1 MTTII
6 VCVVVSIV
14 FLALYLFVRGAAKA
28 NRQEEMVYQNV
39 PEVNVPEV
47 EFEEIESNQK
57 PITVGDVYLYFKGNG
72 YLKEC
77 QKGNYK
83 FSASRL
89 KVLIKNEELHG
100 VDINHPEAA
109 TIVNGVGEK
118 VYDLIKHLVTKY
130 KEENAI
136 NP

>member
-1 MTTII
+1 MITSI
-6 VCVVVSIV
+6 VCVVVFIV
-14 FLALYLFVRGAAKA
+14 SSVLFIQFVRDAARI
-28 NRQEEMVYQNV
+28 NRQEEMVYQD
-39 PEVNVPEV
+39 VPEV

-89 KVLIKNEELHG
+89 KVLIKNEELYG
-100 VDINHPEAA
+100 VNINHPEAA
-109 TIVNGVGEK
+109 TIVNGVGKK
-118 VYDLIKHLVTKY
+118 VYDLIKHLIIKY

-136 NP
+136 NF

>member
-1 MTTII
+1 MTAII
-6 VCVVVSIV
+6 WVVAFVIIA
-14 FLALYLFVRGAAKA
+14 FLLFQFARAAA
-28 NRQEEMVYQNV
+28 MISRTEENIYKDVD
-39 PEVNVPEV
+39 EV
-47 EFEEIESNQK
+47 EYEEVEYEEVDEQS
-57 PITVGDVYLYFKGNG
+57 ITLGDVYLYFKGNG

-89 KVLIKNEELHG
+89 RVLIKNEELHG

-136 NP
+136 NF

>member
-1 MTTII
+1 MTAII
-6 VCVVVSIV
+6 WVVVFVIIA
-14 FLALYLFVRGAAKA
+14 FLLFQFARAAA
-28 NRQEEMVYQNV
+28 MISRTEENIYKDVD
-39 PEVNVPEV
+39 EV
-47 EFEEIESNQK
+47 EYEEVKYEEVDEQS
-57 PITVGDVYLYFKGNG
+57 ITLGDVYLYFKGNG

-89 KVLIKNEELHG
+89 KVLIKNEELYG

-118 VYDLIKHLVTKY
+118 VYDLIKHLITKY
-130 KEENAI
+130 KEENTI
-136 NP
+136 NF

>member
-1 MTTII
+1 MTAII
-6 VCVVVSIV
+6 WVVAFVIIA
-14 FLALYLFVRGAAKA
+14 FLLFQFARAAAMISRTEKNIYKDA
-28 NRQEEMVYQNV
+28 D
-39 PEVNVPEV
+39 EV
-47 EFEEIESNQK
+47 EYEEVDEQS
-57 PITVGDVYLYFKGNG
+57 ITLGDVYLYFKGNG

-89 KVLIKNEELHG
+89 RVLIKNEELHG

-118 VYDLIKHLVTKY
+118 VYELIKHLVTKY

-136 NP
+136 NL

>member
-6 VCVVVSIV
+6 WVVAFVIIV
-14 FLALYLFVRGAAKA
+14 FLLFQFARAAA
-28 NRQEEMVYQNV
+28 RISRTEENIYKDVD
-39 PEVNVPEV
+39 EV
-47 EFEEIESNQK
+47 EYEEVEYEEVDEQS
-57 PITVGDVYLYFKGNG
+57 ITLGDVYLYFKGNG

-89 KVLIKNEELHG
+89 KVLIKNEELYG

-118 VYDLIKHLVTKY
+118 VYDLIKHLITKY

-136 NP
+136 NL

>member
-6 VCVVVSIV
+6 WWVVVFIISIF
-14 FLALYLFVRGAAKA
+14 FLLRFARKLEMMDRI
-28 NRQEEMVYQNV
+28 EENIYEDVD
-39 PEVNVPEV
+39 EV

-77 QKGNYK
+77 QKENYK

-89 KVLIKNEELHG
+89 KVLIKHPELHD
-100 VDINHPEAA
+100 VTIDNLEAA
-109 TIVNGVGEK
+109 TIVSGVGEK

-136 NP
+136 NL

>member
-6 VCVVVSIV
+6 LCVVMFVVLGIL
-14 FLALYLFVRGAAKA
+14 FIEFVRGAARM
-28 NRQEEMVYQNV
+28 NRQEEMVYQD
-39 PEVNVPEV
+39 VPEV

-57 PITVGDVYLYFKGNG
+57 PITVGDVYLYFKENG

-77 QKGNYK
+77 QKGNFK

-89 KVLIKNEELHG
+89 KVLIKHPELYD
-100 VDINHPEAA
+100 VDINNLEAA
-109 TIVNGVGEK
+109 TTVGGVGNK
-118 VYDLIKHLVTKY
+118 VYELIKHLVTKY

-136 NP
+136 NL

>member
-1 MTTII
+1 MTTFII
-6 VCVVVSIV
+6 CVVVFIV
-14 FLALYLFVRGAAKA
+14 FSALFIQFIRGAVRM
-28 NRQEEMVYQNV
+28 NRQEEMVYQD
-39 PEVNVPEV
+39 VPEV

-77 QKGNYK
+77 QKGNFK

-89 KVLIKNEELHG
+89 KVLIKHPELYD
-100 VDINHPEAA
+100 VDINNLEAA
-109 TIVNGVGEK
+109 TTVGGVGNK

-136 NP
+136 NL

>member
-1 MTTII
+1 MTAILWVVAFVII
-6 VCVVVSIV
+6 A
-14 FLALYLFVRGAAKA
+14 FLLFQFARAAA
-28 NRQEEMVYQNV
+28 MISRTEENIYKDVD
-39 PEVNVPEV
+39 EV
-47 EFEEIESNQK
+47 EYEEVDEQS
-57 PITVGDVYLYFKGNG
+57 ITLGDVYLYFKGNG

-136 NP
+136 NF

>member
-6 VCVVVSIV
+6 WVVAFVIISF
-14 FLALYLFVRGAAKA
+14 FLLRFARKLEMMDRT
-28 NRQEEMVYQNV
+28 EENIYEDVD
-39 PEVNVPEV
+39 EV
-47 EFEEIESNQK
+47 EYEEVEEES
-57 PITVGDVYLYFKGNG
+57 ITLGDVYLYFKRNG

-77 QKGNYK
+77 QKGDYK

-89 KVLIKNEELHG
+89 KVLIKNEELYG
-100 VDINHPEAA
+100 ISINHPEAA

-136 NP
+136 NF

>member
-1 MTTII
+1 MTAII
-6 VCVVVSIV
+6 WVVAFVIIV
-14 FLALYLFVRGAAKA
+14 FLLFQFAKA
-28 NRQEEMVYQNV
+28 AVMISTTEENIYKDVDEGEY
-39 PEVNVPEV
+39 EEV
-47 EFEEIESNQK
+47 EYEEVDEQS
-57 PITVGDVYLYFKGNG
+57 ITLGDVYLYFKGNG

-118 VYDLIKHLVTKY
+118 VYDLIKHLITKY

-136 NP
+136 NL

>member
-6 VCVVVSIV
+6 WVVAFVIIV
-14 FLALYLFVRGAAKA
+14 FLLFQFARAAAMISSK
-28 NRQEEMVYQNV
+28 EENIYKDVD
-39 PEVNVPEV
+39 EV
-47 EFEEIESNQK
+47 EYEEAEYEEVEEES
-57 PITVGDVYLYFKGNG
+57 ITLGDVYLYFKENG

-89 KVLIKNEELHG
+89 KVLIKNEELYG

-109 TIVNGVGEK
+109 TIVTGVGEK
-118 VYDLIKHLVTKY
+118 VYDLIKHLIAKY

-136 NP
+136 NF

>member
-1 MTTII
+1 MITSI
-6 VCVVVSIV
+6 VCVVVFIV
-14 FLALYLFVRGAAKA
+14 SSVLFIQFVRDAARI
-28 NRQEEMVYQNV
+28 NRQEEMVYQD
-39 PEVNVPEV
+39 VPEV

-89 KVLIKNEELHG
+89 KVLIKNEELYG
-100 VDINHPEAA
+100 VNINHPEAA
-109 TIVNGVGEK
+109 TIVNGVGKK
-118 VYDLIKHLVTKY
+118 VYDLIKHLITKY

-136 NP
+136 NF

>member
-1 MTTII
+1 MTAILWVVAFVII
-6 VCVVVSIV
+6 A
-14 FLALYLFVRGAAKA
+14 FLLFQFARAAA
-28 NRQEEMVYQNV
+28 MISRTEENIYKDVD
-39 PEVNVPEV
+39 EV
-47 EFEEIESNQK
+47 EYEEVEYEEVDEQS
-57 PITVGDVYLYFKGNG
+57 ITLGDVYLYFKGNG

-100 VDINHPEAA
+100 VNINHPEAA

-136 NP
+136 NF

>member
-1 MTTII
+1 MTTFII
-6 VCVVVSIV
+6 CVVVFIV
-14 FLALYLFVRGAAKA
+14 FSALFIQFIRGAVRM
-28 NRQEEMVYQNV
+28 NRQEKMVYQD
-39 PEVNVPEV
+39 VPEV

-77 QKGNYK
+77 QKGNFK

-89 KVLIKNEELHG
+89 KVLIKHPELYD
-100 VDINHPEAA
+100 VDINNLEAA
-109 TIVNGVGEK
+109 TTVGGVGNK
-118 VYDLIKHLVTKY
+118 VYELIKHLVTKY

-136 NP
+136 NL

>member
-1 MTTII
+1 MTAII
-6 VCVVVSIV
+6 YVVAFVIIV
-14 FLALYLFVRGAAKA
+14 FLLFQFARAAA
-28 NRQEEMVYQNV
+28 IISTTEENIYKDVD
-39 PEVNVPEV
+39 EV
-47 EFEEIESNQK
+47 EYEEVEYEKVDEQS
-57 PITVGDVYLYFKGNG
+57 ITLGDVYLYFKGNG

-89 KVLIKNEELHG
+89 KVLIKNEELYG

-109 TIVNGVGEK
+109 TTVGGVGNK
-118 VYDLIKHLVTKY
+118 VYDLIKHLITKY

-136 NP
+136 NL

>member
-1 MTTII
+1 MTAIMWVVAFVII
-6 VCVVVSIV
+6 A
-14 FLALYLFVRGAAKA
+14 FLLFQFARAAA
-28 NRQEEMVYQNV
+28 MISRTEENIYKDVD
-39 PEVNVPEV
+39 EV
-47 EFEEIESNQK
+47 EYEEVEYEEVDEES
-57 PITVGDVYLYFKGNG
+57 ITLGDVYLYFKRNG

-89 KVLIKNEELHG
+89 RVLIKNEELYG
-100 VDINHPEAA
+100 ISINHPEAA

-118 VYDLIKHLVTKY
+118 VYDLIKHLITKY

-136 NP
+136 NF

>member
-6 VCVVVSIV
+6 LCVVMFVVLGI
-14 FLALYLFVRGAAKA
+14 LFIEFIKGAARM
-28 NRQEEMVYQNV
+28 NRQVYQDV
-39 PEVNVPEV
+39 PEI

-89 KVLIKNEELHG
+89 KVLIKNEELYG

-118 VYDLIKHLVTKY
+118 VYDLIKHLITKY

-136 NP
+136 NF

>member
-6 VCVVVSIV
+6 LCVVMFIILGIL
-14 FLALYLFVRGAAKA
+14 FIQFVRGAARM
-28 NRQEEMVYQNV
+28 NRQEEMVYQD
-39 PEVNVPEV
+39 VPEV

-57 PITVGDVYLYFKGNG
+57 PITVGDVYLYFKENG

-77 QKGNYK
+77 QKENYK

-89 KVLIKNEELHG
+89 KVLIKHPELHD
-100 VDINHPEAA
+100 VTLDNLEAA
-109 TIVNGVGEK
+109 TRVSGVGEK

-136 NP
+136 NL

>member
-1 MTTII
+1 MTAII
-6 VCVVVSIV
+6 CVVVFVIITF
-14 FLALYLFVRGAAKA
+14 FLLQFARKAAMIS
-28 NRQEEMVYQNV
+28 RTEEDIYEDVD
-39 PEVNVPEV
+39 EV

-57 PITVGDVYLYFKGNG
+57 PITIGDVYLYFKGNG

-77 QKGNYK
+77 QKENYK

-89 KVLIKNEELHG
+89 KVLIKHPELHD
-100 VDINHPEAA
+100 VTIDNLEAA
-109 TIVNGVGEK
+109 TMVSGVGEK

-136 NP
+136 NF

>member
-6 VCVVVSIV
+6 WVVAFVIIV
-14 FLALYLFVRGAAKA
+14 FLLFQFARAAA
-28 NRQEEMVYQNV
+28 RISRTEENIYKDVD
-39 PEVNVPEV
+39 EV
-47 EFEEIESNQK
+47 EYEEVEYEEVDEQS
-57 PITVGDVYLYFKGNG
+57 ITLGDVYLYFKGNG

-89 KVLIKNEELHG
+89 KVLIKNEELYG

-118 VYDLIKHLVTKY
+118 VYDLIKHLITKY

-136 NP
+136 NF